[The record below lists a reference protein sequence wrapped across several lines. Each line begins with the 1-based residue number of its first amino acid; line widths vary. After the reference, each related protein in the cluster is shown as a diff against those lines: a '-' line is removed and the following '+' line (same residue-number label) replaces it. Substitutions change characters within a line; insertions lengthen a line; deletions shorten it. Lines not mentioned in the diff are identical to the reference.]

1 MMWKN
6 FSAGVLSVALMA
18 ASTPVWA
25 AEEVSPVVTVMQ
37 GDVVTAVP
45 AEKTTKTSETNKP
58 QAETEQPTAAS
69 GTTDKI

>member
-25 AEEVSPVVTVMQ
+25 AEEVSPVVTVTQ

-45 AEKTTKTSETNKP
+45 AEKTTK
-58 QAETEQPTAAS
+58 AR
-69 GTTDKI
+69 I